1 VSSNWWERAN
11 PGGRMVGPSF
21 IRPLYPPDAAAK
33 GKTPSSNGD
42 DVLAIKRAVWRS
54 GHWPGPASGFDTAF
68 SNQFSHGK
76 SGNVSENG
84 LAGLQRQNNMDAT
97 GWMGEPTY
105 NLIRSARIPQ
115 GLPHA
120 GEPILDQVA
129 TDLLNSYAKQAEAKP
144 VGQLTRKAFPSPNY
158 SGRRGATVRLIVI
171 HTAEGATTIE
181 SLGNY
186 FANAHVNASSHTG
199 IDDKLGVVGEY
210 VKRSNKAWTAARANP
225 VAVQTEL
232 CAFAKWTAAEW
243 AKHDNML
250 ENCARWIAEEA
261 TAFGLPITKLDAPQA
276 QGSGRGVCQHAD
288 LGVFGGGHWDCGS
301 SFPIDDVLKRAKE
314 LA

>member
-1 VSSNWWERAN
+1 
-11 PGGRMVGPSF
+11 M
-21 IRPLYPPDAAAK
+21 IRSLYPPDAAGK
-33 GKTPSSNGD
+33 GKTPSSDGD

-54 GHWPGPASGFDTAF
+54 GHWPGPASNFDTAF
-68 SNQFSHGK
+68 SNHFSHGK

-120 GEPILDQVA
+120 GEPLLDQTA
-129 TDLLNSYAKQAEAKP
+129 IDLLNSYAKQVEPKP
-144 VGQLTRKAFPSPNY
+144 AGKLTRKAFPSPNY
-158 SGRRGATVRLIVI
+158 SSRGGATVRLVVI

-181 SLGNY
+181 SLGSY
-186 FANAHVNASSHTG
+186 FQGNVDASSHTG
-199 IDDKLGVVGEY
+199 IDDKLGIVGEY
-210 VKRSNKAWTAARANP
+210 VKRANKAWTAASANP

-261 TAFGLPITKLDAPQA
+261 AAFNLPITKLNAQQA
-276 QGSGRGVCQHAD
+276 QGSGRGVCQHND
-288 LGVFGGGHWDCGS
+288 LGTFGGGHWDCGTG
-301 SFPIDDVLKRAKE
+301 FPIDSVLARAKE
-314 LA
+314 LT